1 MASIDSPQANA
12 AEATAIGIV
21 GGGQLALMLAAAA
34 QEMGTPLHVQTPLES
49 DPATRLAARVVL
61 APLDDA
67 EATRELA
74 RGCRAISFENEWLDL
89 EALAPLA
96 AEGVCFLPSLEALAP
111 LINKRQQRQLL
122 DQLALRSPRWCF
134 LEDVYPKLS
143 TEAAAASEAEPW
155 RASWN
160 PPAPVLLAEPPLSS
174 GVAPRL
180 PQGFSFPMM
189 AKAASGGYDGK
200 GTRLLRDQEALEA
213 LLDQVDPGNWILEEL
228 VNFEQELS
236 LVACRDQS
244 GAVAV
249 YPLVQ
254 THQHQHVCDWVL
266 APAAVGHAVEA
277 FARNVAASLLTE
289 LNYVG
294 VLSIEFFYGPAGLQI
309 NELAPRTHNSGHY
322 TIEAAATSQFSQQ
335 LRLVGGLP
343 LGSTELVVPGA
354 LMVNLLG
361 FEQSDR
367 DYADERAALAALPG
381 AHLHWYGKQG
391 ASPGRKLGHLTVLLA
406 SAESQQR
413 QLEAEAALAS
423 IRAIWPL
430 PQAALPT

>member
-1 MASIDSPQANA
+1 
-12 AEATAIGIV
+12 
-21 GGGQLALMLAAAA
+21 MLAAAA
-34 QEMGTPLHVQTPLES
+34 QEMGVPLHVQTPLQS

-67 EATRELA
+67 DATRELA

-111 LINKRQQRQLL
+111 LINKRHQRELL

-134 LEDVYPKLS
+134 LEDVYPKQS
-143 TEAAAASEAEPW
+143 NEAAAAAEAELW
-155 RASWN
+155 SASWN
-160 PPAPVLLAEPPLSS
+160 PPIPVLLAEPPLSS
-174 GVAPRL
+174 GNKPRL
-180 PQGFSFPMM
+180 PERFSFPMM
-189 AKAASGGYDGK
+189 AKAARGGYDGK
-200 GTRLLRDQEALEA
+200 GTLLLEDQQALEE

-244 GAVAV
+244 GAVAM

-254 THQHQHVCDWVL
+254 THQHQHICDWVL
-266 APAAVGHAVEA
+266 APAAVDHAVEA

-343 LGSTELVVPGA
+343 LGSTDLVVPGA

-367 DYADERAALAALPG
+367 DYADERAALAALPS

-391 ASPGRKLGHLTVLLA
+391 ASPGRKLGHLTVLLD
-406 SAESQQR
+406 SANPQQR
-413 QLEAEAALAS
+413 QLEAEATLAG

-430 PQAALPT
+430 PQAPHPA